1 MVRSLVL
8 WCFVSAATLMV
19 PRCAQAQSGQ
29 EKVIQERL
37 ERTGSLAYEPAGKA
51 FSADAS
57 FGGRRAAVRPFGFSG
72 KTTAGKSGDGAFPA
86 RGFNDGRGSLR
97 TDGYAVRQASAVDRQ
112 ALPQADQSFGTRSVD
127 VREDRAANRTLGG
140 SRAYVNSEKSF
151 LVQGKRQDS
160 IDDLRKQ
167 KNLTIDQVREILNKN
182 R

>member
-1 MVRSLVL
+1 MARSFVP
-8 WCFVSAATLMV
+8 WCFVTAAVLTV
-19 PRCAQAQSGQ
+19 PLSVRAQSGQ

-51 FSADAS
+51 FSTDAS
-57 FGGRRAAVRPFGFSG
+57 FGGRSASVHPFGFSG
-72 KTTAGKSGDGAFPA
+72 KTTAGKSSDGTFQA
-86 RGFNDGRGSLR
+86 RGFNDGRGSFH
-97 TDGYAVRQASAVDRQ
+97 TEGYAVRQASTANRQ
-112 ALPQADQSFGTRSVD
+112 ALSQADQSFGTRAVD

-140 SRAYVNSEKSF
+140 VRDTADAKKPF
-151 LVQGKRQDS
+151 LVPGKRQDT

>member
-1 MVRSLVL
+1 MTRSFVL
-8 WCFVSAATLMV
+8 WCFVSVATLTV
-19 PRCAQAQSGQ
+19 PLAARAQSGQ
-29 EKVIQERL
+29 EKIIQERL

-51 FSADAS
+51 FSTDAS
-57 FGGRRAAVRPFGFSG
+57 FGGRSASVHPFGFSG
-72 KTTAGKSGDGAFPA
+72 KTTAGKSGDGAFQA
-86 RGFNDGRGSLR
+86 RGFNDGHGSFR
-97 TDGYAVRQASAVDRQ
+97 TDGYAVRQASAADRQ

-140 SRAYVNSEKSF
+140 VRDIVDAKKPF
-151 LVQGKRQDS
+151 LVPGKRQDT